1 MLQPNPI
8 IVKELR
14 SRMRG
19 GRPYLILTGCLV
31 VLSLMCFGV
40 LRVFQAQAENGI
52 PIISAHVGQGLFA
65 ALALA
70 EMLLVVFLTPALT
83 AGSISAEREQLTYDL
98 LVATPL
104 RPGRILS
111 GKLVA
116 AIWYVLLLI
125 FAAVPLGSIVLLY
138 GGVAPRDL
146 LKALVLLLVTALATG
161 MLGLLCSSIA
171 KRTLRATIMA
181 YLVILVIIAGVYFYV
196 MLRVAT
202 QQPGSPIV
210 SRAVAASPFSAMASV
225 VMRGG
230 ISARGGIAMEPMVPL
245 PIDANILMNMP
256 PFQSLTFGLLDF
268 NNMGGPSILPA
279 YRYAYVGYTLFAA
292 GCYWLA
298 GHFVLPR
305 RRWRLGWHDLAMLVL
320 VSALFA
326 GGTYWLDVWPWKAWA
341 QSTAQPQPG
350 PGIKPQ
356 VEPGII
362 FQPQIEPAV
371 PLPAPLPTPTPADG

>member
-1 MLQPNPI
+1 MQRILQPNPI

-19 GRPYLILTGCLV
+19 GRPYLILSGCLLA
-31 VLSLMCFGV
+31 LSLVCFGV
-40 LRVFQAQAENGI
+40 LRIFQGQADNGMMV
-52 PIISAHVGQGLFA
+52 ISAHVGQGLFA

-83 AGSISAEREQLTYDL
+83 AGAISGEREQLTYDL
-98 LVATPL
+98 LIATPL

-111 GKLVA
+111 GKLIA
-116 AIWYVLLLI
+116 ALWYVLLLI

-146 LKALVLLLVTALATG
+146 IKALLLLLLTALATG

-181 YLVILVIIAGVYFYV
+181 YLVILVIMGGVYFYV

-202 QQPGSPIV
+202 QQPGPPIV
-210 SRAVAASPFSAMASV
+210 TRAVAASPFSAMASV

-230 ISARGGIAMEPMVPL
+230 MQARGGVMMDQMMAM
-245 PIDANILMNMP
+245 PIDANLLMNMP
-256 PFQSLTFGLLDF
+256 PFNTFAYGLVDY
-268 NNMGGPSILPA
+268 NNMGGPAILPA
-279 YRYAYVGYTLFAA
+279 YRYAYVGYALFAA

-298 GHFVLPR
+298 GHFVRPR

-320 VSALFA
+320 ISLLFA
-326 GGTYWLDVWPWKAWA
+326 AGTYWLDVWPWKPWA
-341 QSTAQPQPG
+341 RAAAQPQPAL
-350 PGIKPQ
+350 KPA
-356 VEPGII
+356 VEPGIMV
-362 FQPQIEPAV
+362 PTLEPEQQAY
-371 PLPAPLPTPTPADG
+371 PRPGKG